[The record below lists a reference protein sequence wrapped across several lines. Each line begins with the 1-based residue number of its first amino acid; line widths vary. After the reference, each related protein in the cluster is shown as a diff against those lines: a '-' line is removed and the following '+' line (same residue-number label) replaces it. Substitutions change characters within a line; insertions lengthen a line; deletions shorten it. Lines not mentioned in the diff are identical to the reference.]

1 MLSRQRINDRYFE
14 LLHVYSTA
22 FNTPATPH
30 ERSPNSA
37 SSAATRVDT
46 QPSLAYSDFR
56 ATGNYLALQD
66 SRWLTNI
73 VATPDATAIAVS
85 VADSNIIK
93 CTHRGILHVPSVVDM
108 PAYIFPGLN

>member
-14 LLHVYSTA
+14 LLHVYSTT

-46 QPSLAYSDFR
+46 QPSLAYSDFG
-56 ATGNYLALQD
+56 ATGNYLALHD
-66 SRWLTNI
+66 STNI

-85 VADSNIIK
+85 VADGNIIK
-93 CTHRGILHVPSVVDM
+93 CTHRGILHVPSVVDT